1 MACKLHTLGLPPG
14 TAGHGKAPMAVAGS
28 RMPLAVAKPRVS
40 VVAAVAGSCMPLAGA
55 MSDCPKR
62 QLWPRPEEP
71 WPKRQ
76 LWPRLVGA

>member
-1 MACKLHTLGLPPG
+1 
-14 TAGHGKAPMAVAGS
+14 MAVAGS

-40 VVAAVAGSCMPLAGA
+40 VVAAVAVAGSCMPLAVAEPWVAAAMAGSCMPLAGA

-71 WPKRQ
+71 
-76 LWPRLVGA
+76 